1 MKKWTYLLSGI
12 VIGVIVATSGSAVAG
27 QVKSLIGQKVTGEY
41 TVIVNGKTLQD
52 KGAVIA
58 GRTNV
63 PVRAIADAIG
73 ANLKVEGKT
82 INIITDS
89 VSVVGP
95 TPAIEEP
102 STGNKYIGGS
112 KVSLEKNRDSLKNN
126 ILAPIIKGREEILAE
141 IEILKTAG
149 MEGTPAPGLV
159 DKEKQ
164 LKEYDADIAKYTEEL
179 RLVEE
184 ALTAL
189 EAQQ

>member
-12 VIGVIVATSGSAVAG
+12 VIGAIVATSGSAFAA

-58 GRTNV
+58 GRTNA

-73 ANLKVEGKT
+73 AELKVEGKT
-82 INIITDS
+82 INMITDS
-89 VSVVGP
+89 VSVAGP
-95 TPAIEEP
+95 VPAIEEP

-126 ILAPIIKGREEILAE
+126 ILAPTIKGREEILAE

-164 LKEYDADIAKYTEEL
+164 LKEYDADIAKYTKEL

-184 ALTAL
+184 ALAAL